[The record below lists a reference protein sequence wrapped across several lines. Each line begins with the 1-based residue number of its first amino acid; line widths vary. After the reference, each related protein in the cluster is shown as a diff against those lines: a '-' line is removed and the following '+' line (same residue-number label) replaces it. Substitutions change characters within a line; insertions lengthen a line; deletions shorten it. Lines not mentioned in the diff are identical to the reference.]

1 MELSLLSKVDVEK
14 FALMLSLLLLSS
26 IVAVP
31 LVFAEFTGDNYVEF
45 VSAVD
50 NGNGTQTWT
59 YHVMITSPRSHW
71 IIAWC
76 GGPNS
81 IVGASHDYVYG
92 RIWVGWL
99 IRVFMGYDLRWILS

>member
-31 LVFAEFTGDNYVEF
+31 LVFDEFTGDNYVEF

-50 NGNGTQTWT
+50 NGNGT
-59 YHVMITSPRSHW
+59 
-71 IIAWC
+71 
-76 GGPNS
+76 
-81 IVGASHDYVYG
+81 
-92 RIWVGWL
+92 
-99 IRVFMGYDLRWILS
+99 